1 MGLDQYLY
9 KKTYVKNWNH
19 MTPEELHE
27 ITINKGNKKRKDIK
41 PERISYIIEEVGYW
55 RKFNALH
62 NWFVMNCQN
71 GDDDCGEHYVSEEQL
86 KELLETLN
94 KVKEFKSDPINEEL
108 RNLLPTQSGFFFG
121 GTEYDEYYF
130 DEVERTIEM
139 ISELL
144 TEEGSGDFY
153 YNSSW

>member
-9 KKTYVKNWNH
+9 KKTYVKNWNF
-19 MTPEELHE
+19 MSPEELHE
-27 ITINKGNKKRKDIK
+27 ITIKKGGEVSHHIK
-41 PERISYIIEEVGYW
+41 PERVSSIIEEVGYW

-71 GDDDCGEHYVSEEQL
+71 GDDDCGKHYVSEKQL

-94 KVKEFKSDPINEEL
+94 KVKEFKNDPINKEL
-108 RNLLPTQSGFFFG
+108 GNLLPTQSGFFFG

-130 DEVERTIEM
+130 NQVERTIEM

-144 TEEGSGDFY
+144 KEEDGDFY
-153 YNSSW
+153 YDSSW